1 MLYWSSH
8 SFIFSFLEKQSS
20 SFREAFL
27 GPITYTETLRAK
39 RDVDPRETNEELQD
53 NELDLLEGKEVR
65 ELVSLSL
72 KEENQLNVRRNE
84 NVSLSPSKDEDEEAI
99 NCNWNIKVRNS
110 TISLC
115 YHVYV

>member
-1 MLYWSSH
+1 M
-8 SFIFSFLEKQSS
+8 
-20 SFREAFL
+20 

-84 NVSLSPSKDEDEEAI
+84 NVSLSPSKDEEEEAI

-115 YHVYV
+115 FHVYV

>member
-1 MLYWSSH
+1 M
-8 SFIFSFLEKQSS
+8 
-20 SFREAFL
+20 
-27 GPITYTETLRAK
+27 GPITYTEKLRAK

-84 NVSLSPSKDEDEEAI
+84 NVSLSPSKDEEEEAI

-115 YHVYV
+115 FHVYV